1 MGDSYLMRIESREIL
16 ERGSFP
22 LSGIKVLAFAFLG
35 VASSTALARAQQMP
49 PPQAAP
55 QPVIPEDE
63 FEQAVPPLDSE
74 LDRPL
79 ESLDAFEQEQSD
91 GDQRE
96 EVAAPPT
103 MVQGGDAGVRS
114 EEHTSELQ
122 SLMRTSYAVFCL
134 KKKKTRTLIH
144 T

>member
-1 MGDSYLMRIESREIL
+1 
-16 ERGSFP
+16 
-22 LSGIKVLAFAFLG
+22 
-35 VASSTALARAQQMP
+35 MP

-103 MVQGGDAGVRS
+103 MVQGGDAGVDVIGNAPPTDPALRS

-122 SLMRTSYAVFCL
+122 SLMRISYAVFCL
-134 KKKKTRTLIH
+134 KKKKKKKST
-144 T
+144 

>member
-1 MGDSYLMRIESREIL
+1 
-16 ERGSFP
+16 
-22 LSGIKVLAFAFLG
+22 
-35 VASSTALARAQQMP
+35 MP

-79 ESLDAFEQEQSD
+79 ESIDAFEQEQSD
-91 GDQRE
+91 GDPRE

-103 MVQGGDAGVRS
+103 MVQGGDAGVAVSGNASARDPAWQAR
-114 EEHTSELQ
+114 LP
-122 SLMRTSYAVFCL
+122 SLSHLDLAPITMREGE
-134 KKKKTRTLIH
+134 KRKEKD
-144 T
+144 

>member
-1 MGDSYLMRIESREIL
+1 
-16 ERGSFP
+16 
-22 LSGIKVLAFAFLG
+22 
-35 VASSTALARAQQMP
+35 MP

-79 ESLDAFEQEQSD
+79 ESFDAFEQEQSD

-103 MVQGGDAGVRS
+103 MVQGGDAGVDVRS

-122 SLMRTSYAVFCL
+122 SLMRRQYDVFCL
-134 KKKKTRTLIH
+134 KKKKQHEQRSSNTQVDTSVLYTAATIKTH
-144 T
+144 

>member
-1 MGDSYLMRIESREIL
+1 MRISACEML
-16 ERGSFP
+16 ERWSYP
-22 LSGIKVLAFAFLG
+22 LGVIKVLAFAFLG

-74 LDRPL
+74 LERPL
-79 ESLDAFEQEQSD
+79 EYLDAIEQTQSD

-96 EVAAPPT
+96 QVAAPPT
-103 MVQGGDAGVRS
+103 MVQGGDVSVDVLGNAPPARNSVV
-114 EEHTSELQ
+114 EET
-122 SLMRTSYAVFCL
+122 T
-134 KKKKTRTLIH
+134 
-144 T
+144 

>member
-79 ESLDAFEQEQSD
+79 ESPDAFEQEQSD
-91 GDQRE
+91 GDQR
-96 EVAAPPT
+96 
-103 MVQGGDAGVRS
+103 RS
-114 EEHTSELQ
+114 EERSGG
-122 SLMRTSYAVFCL
+122 RKRV
-134 KKKKTRTLIH
+134 R
-144 T
+144 

>member
-103 MVQGGDAGVRS
+103 DRKS
-114 EEHTSELQ
+114 
-122 SLMRTSYAVFCL
+122 
-134 KKKKTRTLIH
+134 TRLH
-144 T
+144 SSP